1 MTERGL
7 SRRELIRRRRS
18 SGFVG
23 RQSELNVF
31 KENLARKPGDPD
43 YQFLFHVHGNAGV
56 GKTWLVR
63 QWEAAAAEAGAATA
77 YLDDS
82 VHSPL
87 GAMEMISAQL
97 ARQGLELKRFDR
109 MLGRFRQNAH
119 EAQIALAAEQE
130 ASESGA
136 GGEARQ
142 ASGSSTLLAQAG
154 LAGLGMLPVVGVLA
168 GSVDPA
174 PVAQAADR
182 MRAAVGARMRSHED
196 VRLVLDPVG
205 RLTPVFLEDLAGAAS
220 GLPWMVLI
228 FDVYER
234 SGPTLDDWLCAVAA
248 AESTVE
254 LPLNVQIVVS
264 GQGPLTSLCWE
275 AVRDLTVDV
284 PLEVFTEAEARSLLA
299 HQGISD
305 EQVVEVILRLSGR
318 LPVLVHMLAQSRPRS
333 AGDVDDPSGTA
344 VGRFLKWERDPARRA
359 AASLC
364 ALPLQ
369 LDEDVYRRTVP
380 DESAAPYSW
389 IRTLAFV
396 SDRNGQC
403 RYHHVVRASMLRLQR
418 AQSPAR
424 WRAAHEAFAEIHRER
439 RETRETESSADDHWE
454 DAEWRTHRLNETYHR
469 LCADPQRALPWAL
482 LETAQSCG
490 LRDGSVRRWA
500 QMILQAGQDTDD
512 VRLTEWGRR
521 LTEASGEAQT
531 VDAVPVLDTLLGHPG
546 LTTGGEA
553 STRAVRGQAHLDA
566 HRPEQALADFTAAI
580 TLEPQQSGLFID
592 RAFTH
597 IRLDRRDE
605 ALEDMDRA
613 VRLDPDS
620 SWVYLCRGYAR
631 RWAGDSEGAVEDFT
645 TVIGLDPE
653 HDAAWAMRGNLL
665 RLSERYEEAIT
676 DLDRALAI
684 DPRYG
689 WAYYERSLCLRMLD
703 RWDETMRDLRRY
715 VEVVPDDVWGRVGLA
730 DALLSTGRYA
740 QALQEIDSALAATGE
755 VRADAAAWPH
765 VVRAWA
771 LHGLGQDAE
780 ALAALERAET
790 RDNTRAEIFAQR
802 GWLLWE
808 AGRLDEAEA
817 AFDRALSGSPSYPW
831 SLAGRGVVQLYG
843 RRYEEATDSLAKAF
857 AIQFGLSESDAEIDL
872 ARPVVSL
879 LQDHLPANREAIT
892 AAVRLIAQ
900 LAWQQQW
907 PHLAR
912 QITSVLALRPSPRLL
927 LGGARLLRQI
937 VTVLNARSEEGDARR
952 IAWSLRF
959 LGPVQRILD
968 RLPEAG
974 RRSQGGNG

>member
-1 MTERGL
+1 M
-7 SRRELIRRRRS
+7 
-18 SGFVG
+18 G

-63 QWEAAAAEAGAATA
+63 QWEAAAAEAGAVTA

-87 GAMEMISAQL
+87 SAMETVSAQL
-97 ARQGLELKRFDR
+97 ARQGLELKRFDK
-109 MLGRFRQNAH
+109 MLSRFRQSAH
-119 EAQIALAAEQE
+119 EAQIALAAEQQE
-130 ASESGA
+130 SEDGA
-136 GGEARQ
+136 GGEVTQ
-142 ASGSSTLLAQAG
+142 ASGSSTLLVQAG
-154 LAGLGMLPVVGVLA
+154 LAGLGTLPVVGALA
-168 GSVDPA
+168 GAIDPA

-182 MRAAVGARMRSHED
+182 MRAAVSARMRSHDD

-220 GLPWMVLI
+220 DRPWIVLI

-234 SGPTLDDWLCAVAA
+234 SGAALDDWLCAVAA

-284 PLEVFTEAEARSLLA
+284 PLDVFTEAEAMTLLA

-305 EQVVEVILRLSGR
+305 EQVVQVILRLSGR

-333 AGDVDDPSGTA
+333 AGDVNDPSATA
-344 VGRFLKWERDPARRA
+344 VGRFLKWEQDPARRA
-359 AASLC
+359 AARLC

-369 LDEDVYRRTVP
+369 FDEEIYRKTVP
-380 DESAAPYSW
+380 DASAAPYSW

-418 AQSPAR
+418 VQSPAR
-424 WRAAHEAFAEIHRER
+424 WRAAHEALAAIHRER
-439 RETRETESSADDHWE
+439 REARETESFADDHWE
-454 DAEWRTHRLNETYHR
+454 DAEWRTHRLNETYHL
-469 LCADPQRALPWAL
+469 LCADPQRALSCAL
-482 LETAQSCG
+482 LETAQTCG
-490 LRDGSVRRWA
+490 LRDGLVRRWA
-500 QMILQAGQDTDD
+500 QMLLQAGQDTDD
-512 VRLTEWGRR
+512 VPLTEWGHR

-546 LTTGGEA
+546 LTARGEA

-580 TLEPQQSGLFID
+580 TLDPQRSSLFID

-605 ALEDMDRA
+605 ALGDMDRA
-613 VRLDPDS
+613 VRLDPNS
-620 SWVYLCRGYAR
+620 SWVHLCRGHTR
-631 RWAGDSEGAVEDFT
+631 RWAGDSEGAIEDFT
-645 TVIGLDPE
+645 TAIELDPE
-653 HDAAWAMRGNLL
+653 HNAAWAMRGNLL
-665 RLSERYEEAIT
+665 RLSERYEEALAC
-676 DLDRALAI
+676 LDRALAI
-684 DPRYG
+684 APRYG

-703 RWDETMRDLRRY
+703 RWDETIRDLRRY
-715 VEVVPDDVWGRVGLA
+715 VEVVPDDVWGRVWFA
-730 DALLSTGRYA
+730 DALLSTGRYS
-740 QALQEIDSALAATGE
+740 QALEEIDSALAATGE
-755 VRADAAAWPH
+755 DRADDAAWPH

-771 LHGLGQDAE
+771 LHSLGQDTE
-780 ALAALERAET
+780 ALIALERAET

-802 GWLLWE
+802 GWLLWQ

-817 AFDRALSGSPSYPW
+817 AFDRALSDSPSYPW
-831 SLAGRGVVQLYG
+831 SLAGRAVVQLYG

-857 AIQFGLSESDAEIDL
+857 AIQFALSESDAKIDL
-872 ARPVVSL
+872 ARPVIAL

-892 AAVRLIAQ
+892 AAVRITAQ

-907 PHLAR
+907 PGLAG

-927 LGGARLLRQI
+927 LGTVRVLRQI
-937 VTVLNARSEEGDARR
+937 VTVLNAPPEERDSRR

-959 LGPVQRILD
+959 LGPVQRILE
-968 RLPEAG
+968 RLPETG
-974 RRSQGGNG
+974 RRSQRGNG